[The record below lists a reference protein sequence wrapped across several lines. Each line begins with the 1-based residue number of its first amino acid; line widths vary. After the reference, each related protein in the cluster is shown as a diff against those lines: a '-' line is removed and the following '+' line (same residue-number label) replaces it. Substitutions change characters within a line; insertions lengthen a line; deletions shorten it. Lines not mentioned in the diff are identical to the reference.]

1 MRLRQVTY
9 IILLLFLPGHGIA
22 SHHHEIPKKKVP
34 SAKAAQTKKGPSQKI
49 MAQGKASPELMKSF
63 LIRNN
68 GEADATMVSRLVKT
82 YIIEANREGVNYE
95 VAFCQM
101 CLETGFLRFEGS
113 VSKYQYNYCG
123 LGCVELFNG
132 GDWFA
137 SMEEGVRAHIQH
149 LKAYASFEAVR
160 SPLVDPRFSNVRRG
174 SVKVV
179 TELTGK
185 WATDPGYG
193 QKISSLITRLYGL

>member
-1 MRLRQVTY
+1 MRFKLVTFF
-9 IILLLFLPGHGIA
+9 ILLLSLPSQIIA
-22 SHHHEIPKKKVP
+22 LHPNEVPKKKYHSP
-34 SAKAAQTKKGPSQKI
+34 SSVQPKKGPNLKI
-49 MAQGKASPELMKSF
+49 MAQGKASPEIMKSF

-68 GEADATMVSRLVKT
+68 EDADAVMVNRLVKV

-101 CLETGFLRFEGS
+101 CLETGFLKFEGS
-113 VSKYQYNYCG
+113 VSKYQHNYCG
-123 LGCVELFNG
+123 LGCVDMFSG
-132 GDWFA
+132 GDWFS

-149 LKAYASFEAVR
+149 LKAYASSEPVK
-160 SPLVDPRFSNVRRG
+160 SPVVDPRFSNVKRG

-185 WATDPGYG
+185 WAADPDYG
-193 QKISSLITRLYGL
+193 HKISTLVSRLYGL

>member
-1 MRLRQVTY
+1 
-9 IILLLFLPGHGIA
+9 
-22 SHHHEIPKKKVP
+22 
-34 SAKAAQTKKGPSQKI
+34 

-63 LIRNN
+63 LIKNN
-68 GEADATMVSRLVKT
+68 GDADAVMVSRLVKT

-101 CLETGFLRFEGS
+101 CLETGFLKFEGS
-113 VSKYQYNYCG
+113 VSKYQHNYCG
-123 LGCVELFNG
+123 LGCVEMFCG

-149 LKAYASFEAVR
+149 LKAYASFEPVR

-174 SVKVV
+174 SVTKV

-185 WATDPGYG
+185 WATDPDYG
-193 QKISSLITRLYGL
+193 QKISALITRLYGL